1 MSDYGKKIQSLRK
14 EKGITQS
21 ELGEMLN
28 VSSQAV
34 SKWENGLA
42 EPDLETIKKLCK
54 YFGITVDSFLAVNE
68 EESEKHEVETPVQN
82 QVMPSYVCSKCG
94 KLLYENECKP
104 YKGKTLCDNCLNLIQ
119 KEQKE
124 KAEQIAREKAREE
137 RLKKEQERI
146 RIAEDNTKFAKSLI
160 IPAII
165 ITAIALIVYFSV
177 RKEEYFTTEYLIGF
191 IVSVLLIYI
200 TVPQIIWDVG
210 PIPSI
215 FEFTF
220 KRSFSMPGVIFDFS
234 IDGIITGLLIKLAL
248 SILAILLSIVVSIL
262 GFMLCMAIAPF
273 SFVPCLIYII
283 NNKQEL
289 Y

>member
-42 EPDLETIKKLCK
+42 EPDLETIKKMCK
-54 YFGITVDSFLAVNE
+54 YFAITVDSFLAVNE
-68 EESEKHEVETPVQN
+68 EESETQEIETPVQN

-94 KLLYENECKP
+94 KLLYENEYKT
-104 YKGKTLCDNCLNLIQ
+104 YKGKTLCDNCLSLIQ
-119 KEQKE
+119 KEEKE
-124 KAEQIAREKAREE
+124 KAEQLAREKVREE

-146 RIAEDNTKFAKSLI
+146 SIAEDSRKFAKSLI

-165 ITAIALIVYFSV
+165 ITVIALIVYLSV
-177 RKEEYFTTEYLIGF
+177 RNEEFFTTEYLIGF
-191 IVSVLLIYI
+191 IISVLLIYI
-200 TVPQIIWDVG
+200 TVPQIIWGVG

-215 FEFTF
+215 FVFTF

-248 SILAILLSIVVSIL
+248 SILAILLSIFVSIL
-262 GFMLCMAIAPF
+262 GFMLCMVIAPF